1 MKEYFMS
8 LAIEEAKK
16 SLELNEVPIGA
27 IVVKDGIV
35 IGRGHNLKETTSDAT
50 EHAEL
55 IAIKEAVKHIGD
67 WRLIDCELYT
77 TLEPCAMC
85 AGAILNSRV
94 DKVFIGAKDLRMG
107 CCGTVINLLDMPSF
121 NHKSVVEF
129 GVLESECSS
138 ILSEFFKSIRN
149 KK

>member
-1 MKEYFMS
+1 MKEYFMA

-16 SLELNEVPIGA
+16 SLALNEVPIGA
-27 IVVKDGIV
+27 IVVKDGEV
-35 IGRGHNLKETTSDAT
+35 IGRGHNLKESSSDAT

-67 WRLIDCELYT
+67 WRLIDCQLYT

-121 NHKSVVEF
+121 NHKSKVEF
-129 GVLESECSS
+129 GVLESECSFL
-138 ILSEFFKSIRN
+138 LSEFFKSIRN